1 MRQQQEQIAALQV
14 LLAERREEEG
24 AEAAISQPNTRLN
37 IEVTKLQIFNEEASK
52 VLEFLTAYRLYIRIR
67 MRDVLVEKQ
76 VQQVLS
82 YVQRKLANV
91 QKKNMIENL
100 ESGSL
105 SYITVGKFFLDLKE
119 EFDRGEIR

>member
-1 MRQQQEQIAALQV
+1 LQV

-52 VLEFLTAYRLYIRIR
+52 VLEFLTACRLYIRIR

-76 VQQVLS
+76 VQ
-82 YVQRKLANV
+82 
-91 QKKNMIENL
+91 
-100 ESGSL
+100 
-105 SYITVGKFFLDLKE
+105 
-119 EFDRGEIR
+119 